1 MDVSVGTGNVTSTQ
15 KRLLEKNRQGRG
27 SDLLSDLWTLTHD
40 DDITAG
46 REEVHPDWVEI
57 FESNKKSLQ
66 RIAPPAA
73 FKELVSFFEPLSRLD
88 AGLRTVDPSSLNLTF
103 LLGAGASKPKPSDI
117 PTVKELLPQLL
128 ERARRL
134 DREDVTRLAEFCER
148 RKIDN
153 IEDLLTAAQLSTFC
167 SRNPTVLRLM
177 DYLLYRSDS
186 DEDDARVFRQG
197 LTGRI
202 VARRPRDPA
211 TDLSSIAFLQDTLQ
225 VLFGLL
231 ASTNASGKT
240 QCCACLDSKVRGTT
254 CRVLHRNDEL

>member
-1 MDVSVGTGNVTSTQ
+1 MDVEIGTEGISEQQ
-15 KRLLEKNRQGRG
+15 KMMLDRARGRPTPRLDE
-27 SDLLSDLWTLTHD
+27 SLLKVSHD
-40 DDITAG
+40 DDILEG
-46 REEVHPDWVEI
+46 REELHPAWVEL
-57 FESNKKSLQ
+57 FESNKSFIERYASPGAYQ
-66 RIAPPAA
+66 H
-73 FKELVSFFEPLSRLD
+73 LVCFFGKLSPLD
-88 AGLRTVDPSSLNLTF
+88 ASLRAIDPGSLNLTF
-103 LLGAGASKPKPSDI
+103 ILGAGASKPKPSDI
-117 PTVKELLPQLL
+117 PTVRELLPQLL

-134 DREDVTRLAEFCER
+134 DREDLTKLAEFCER

-167 SRNPTVLRLM
+167 SRNPTVLSLM
-177 DYLLYRSDS
+177 NYLLYRSDS